1 MSAPGPTPAEREE
14 KGIARLSMGAALG
27 IAGAA
32 VALVAPIV
40 FVLIVAFAPGGF
52 FTFQTTFVEVT
63 GALVIAGAVLLLV
76 SLFVYRR
83 AFAQLRKVDRRFVA
97 ASVLCL
103 VGSLGFLLLIVAA
116 TLVIGNSG
124 SLLSC
129 VKGQPSHALT
139 CLRSGNALGAYTG
152 LAGFWLGWLGGVG
165 IVLGV
170 SFAGSRF
177 GRGAFYGGAVT
188 YAILLLLLIGPFL
201 NLLTPVPGIR
211 YLLWGVP
218 VFSLVAPGLVLAGS
232 RTAAAGGSPR

>member
-1 MSAPGPTPAEREE
+1 MGGSGTPPPVRDE
-14 KGIARLSMGAALG
+14 KGIERLSLGAALG

-32 VALVAPIV
+32 VALVSPIV

-52 FTFQTTFVEVT
+52 FTFQTTFVQVT

-83 AFAQLRKVDRRFVA
+83 AFAQLRKVDRRFLS

-103 VGSLGFLLLIVAA
+103 IGSIGFLLLIVSA
-116 TLVIGNSG
+116 TLVIGNAS

-165 IVLGV
+165 IVVGI

-201 NLLTPVPGIR
+201 NLLYPVPGIR

-218 VFSLVAPGLVLAGS
+218 IFSLLGPALVLVGS
-232 RTAAAGGSPR
+232 RSATPVAAPS